1 MPHFSILTLIKI
13 EIQFKVAFQSSNFQF
28 FLLQLPPCTA
38 VVQVQRMTPKSGF
51 VLRLKL
57 DLFEILPLDLFTG
70 DSPVKI
76 HSSVHTCPG
85 LDKLTGFKFTRVSF
99 WHMFF
104 DHHEDR
110 SDLLRSVCGSNLFRL
125 SSDQVS
131 DLGDEGE
138 CASKQLHSL
147 LQIVSLPL
155 GETIE
160 LRTCHLKI
168 NHVELYIF
176 KHEIVWREL
185 DVWHVSAISNH
196 LLSTLVSPFM
206 RSLLLLLKHPPP

>member
-1 MPHFSILTLIKI
+1 MCSD
-13 EIQFKVAFQSSNFQF
+13 
-28 FLLQLPPCTA
+28 PC
-38 VVQVQRMTPKSGF
+38 V
-51 VLRLKL
+51 
-57 DLFEILPLDLFTG
+57 
-70 DSPVKI
+70 
-76 HSSVHTCPG
+76 
-85 LDKLTGFKFTRVSF
+85 
-99 WHMFF
+99 
-104 DHHEDR
+104 
-110 SDLLRSVCGSNLFRL
+110 GSNLFRL

-206 RSLLLLLKHPPP
+206 RSLLLLLKHPDWIISKHIIHFAPANTCCTIQDKQLNWVLPQKQAGSRDRRDDAPDCTWNEDKITKQLILD